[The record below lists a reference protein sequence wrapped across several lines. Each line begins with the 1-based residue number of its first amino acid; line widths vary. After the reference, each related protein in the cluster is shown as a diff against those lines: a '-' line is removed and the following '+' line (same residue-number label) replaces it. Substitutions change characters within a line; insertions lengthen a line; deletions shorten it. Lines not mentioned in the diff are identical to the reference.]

1 VKRIAALI
9 SVIGISVFMTGPALA
24 NSLVATSP
32 IAGATL
38 KVAPSAVTITVEVMP
53 MDMGNEITV
62 TDPTGRRV
70 DDGTLTVA
78 GNEIIVGMKEITESG
93 VYKVSYNIIS
103 EMDSPLDGS
112 FIFNFSTPSISTP
125 STSTP
130 STSTPQEVIPVT
142 PVKAEG
148 SDFGTNLFVIGLLV
162 ISFAVLVSLA
172 LYARKIF
179 KER

>member
-125 STSTP
+125 SISTP

>member
-1 VKRIAALI
+1 MKRIAALI
-9 SVIGISVFMTGPALA
+9 GAIGISVFMAAPALA

-32 IAGATL
+32 IAGATI
-38 KVAPSAVTITVEVMP
+38 KVAPSAVTISVEITP

-62 TDPTGRRV
+62 TDPAGRRV

-78 GNEIIVGMKEITESG
+78 GNDIVIGMKPITDAGS
-93 VYKVSYNIIS
+93 YKVSYNILS
-103 EMDSPLDGS
+103 EIDVPLVGS
-112 FIFNFSTPSISTP
+112 FNFNFSATSISTP
-125 STSTP
+125 EEVAPSTP
-130 STSTPQEVIPVT
+130 AKV
-142 PVKAEG
+142 EG

-162 ISFAVLVSLA
+162 ASFVVLVTLA

>member
-1 VKRIAALI
+1 MGLIVKRIAALAG
-9 SVIGISVFMTGPALA
+9 VIGLTFLIASPALA

-32 IAGATL
+32 IAGSTL
-38 KVAPSAVTITVEVMP
+38 KVAPSAVTISVEITP

-62 TDPTGRRV
+62 TDPAGRRV

-78 GNEIIVGMKEITESG
+78 GNDLIVGMKPITDSG

-103 EMDSPLDGS
+103 EMDVPLEGS
-112 FIFNFSTPSISTP
+112 FVFNFSTPTISA
-125 STSTP
+125 
-130 STSTPQEVIPVT
+130 PQEVIPST
-142 PVKAEG
+142 PAKVEG

-162 ISFAVLVSLA
+162 ASFVVLVALA

-179 KER
+179 NER

>member
-1 VKRIAALI
+1 MKRIAALVG
-9 SVIGISVFMTGPALA
+9 VIGLTFFIASPALA

-38 KVAPSAVTITVEVMP
+38 KVAPSAVTISVEITP

-62 TDPTGRRV
+62 TDPAGRRV

-78 GNEIIVGMKEITESG
+78 GNDIIIGMKPITDSG

-103 EMDSPLDGS
+103 EMDVPLEGS
-112 FIFNFSTPSISTP
+112 FVFNFSTPTISVPEEVVPTTP
-125 STSTP
+125 A
-130 STSTPQEVIPVT
+130 
-142 PVKAEG
+142 KAGG
-148 SDFGTNLFVIGLLV
+148 SDFATNLFVIGLLV
-162 ISFAVLVSLA
+162 TSLIVLIALA

-179 KER
+179 NER

>member
-1 VKRIAALI
+1 MKRIAALVG
-9 SVIGISVFMTGPALA
+9 VIGLTFFIASPALA

-38 KVAPSAVTITVEVMP
+38 KVAPSAVTISVEITP

-62 TDPTGRRV
+62 TDPAGRRV

-78 GNEIIVGMKEITESG
+78 GNDLIVGMKPITESG
-93 VYKVSYNIIS
+93 VYKVSYSIIS
-103 EMDSPLDGS
+103 EMDIPLDGS
-112 FIFNFSTPSISTP
+112 FVFNFSTPTISTP
-125 STSTP
+125 E
-130 STSTPQEVIPVT
+130 EVIPST
-142 PVKAEG
+142 PAKAEA

-162 ISFAVLVSLA
+162 VSLVVLIALA

-179 KER
+179 NER

>member
-1 VKRIAALI
+1 MKRIAALI
-9 SVIGISVFMTGPALA
+9 GAIGISVFMTGPALA

-38 KVAPSAVTITVEVMP
+38 KVAPSAVTITVEITP

-62 TDPTGRRV
+62 TDPAGRRV

-78 GNEIIVGMKEITESG
+78 ENEIIIGMKPITESG
-93 VYKVSYNIIS
+93 AYKVSYNIIS
-103 EMDSPLDGS
+103 EMDVPLVGS

-125 STSTP
+125 EEVVPSTP
-130 STSTPQEVIPVT
+130 AKT
-142 PVKAEG
+142 EG

-162 ISFAVLVSLA
+162 ASFVVLVTLA

>member
-1 VKRIAALI
+1 MKRIAALI
-9 SVIGISVFMTGPALA
+9 GAIGISVFMAAPALA

-32 IAGATL
+32 IAGATI
-38 KVAPSAVTITVEVMP
+38 KVAPSAVTISVEITP

-62 TDPTGRRV
+62 TDPAGRRV

-78 GNEIIVGMKEITESG
+78 GNDIVIGMKPITDAGS
-93 VYKVSYNIIS
+93 YKVSYNILS
-103 EMDSPLDGS
+103 EMDVPLIGS
-112 FIFNFSTPSISTP
+112 FNFNFSATTISTP
-125 STSTP
+125 EEVVPSTP
-130 STSTPQEVIPVT
+130 AKVQ
-142 PVKAEG
+142 G

-162 ISFAVLVSLA
+162 ASFVVLVTLA

>member
-1 VKRIAALI
+1 
-9 SVIGISVFMTGPALA
+9 MTGSALA

-32 IAGATL
+32 IAGATI
-38 KVAPSAVTITVEVMP
+38 KVAPSAVTISVEITP

-62 TDPTGRRV
+62 TDPAGRRV

-78 GNEIIVGMKEITESG
+78 GNDIVIGMKPITDAGS
-93 VYKVSYNIIS
+93 YKVSYNILS
-103 EMDSPLDGS
+103 EMDVPLVGS
-112 FIFNFSTPSISTP
+112 FNFNFSATSISVP
-125 STSTP
+125 E
-130 STSTPQEVIPVT
+130 EVIPST
-142 PVKAEG
+142 PAKVQG

-162 ISFAVLVSLA
+162 ASFVVLVTLA

>member
-9 SVIGISVFMTGPALA
+9 GVIGISVFMTGPALA

-62 TDPTGRRV
+62 TDPAGRRV

-112 FIFNFSTPSISTP
+112 FIFKFSTPSISTP
-125 STSTP
+125 E
-130 STSTPQEVIPVT
+130 EVIPAT
-142 PVKAEG
+142 PAKAEG

-162 ISFAVLVSLA
+162 VSFVVLVSLA

>member
-1 VKRIAALI
+1 LIVKRIAALAG
-9 SVIGISVFMTGPALA
+9 VIGLTFLIASPALA

-32 IAGATL
+32 IAGSTL
-38 KVAPSAVTITVEVMP
+38 KVAPSAVTISVEITP

-62 TDPTGRRV
+62 TDPAGRRV

-78 GNEIIVGMKEITESG
+78 GNDLIVGMKPITDSG

-103 EMDSPLDGS
+103 EMDVPLEGS
-112 FIFNFSTPSISTP
+112 FVFNFSTPTISA
-125 STSTP
+125 
-130 STSTPQEVIPVT
+130 PQEVIPST
-142 PVKAEG
+142 PAKVEG

-162 ISFAVLVSLA
+162 ASFVVLVALA

-179 KER
+179 NER

>member
-9 SVIGISVFMTGPALA
+9 GAIGISVFMSGPALA

-32 IAGATL
+32 IAGATI
-38 KVAPSAVTITVEVMP
+38 KVAPSAVTISVEITP

-62 TDPTGRRV
+62 TDPAGRRV

-78 GNEIIVGMKEITESG
+78 GNDIVIGMKPITDAGS
-93 VYKVSYNIIS
+93 YKVSYNILS
-103 EMDSPLDGS
+103 EMDVPLVGS
-112 FIFNFSTPSISTP
+112 FNFNFSAASISTP
-125 STSTP
+125 EEVVPSTP
-130 STSTPQEVIPVT
+130 AKV
-142 PVKAEG
+142 EG

-162 ISFAVLVSLA
+162 ASFVVLVTLA

>member
-9 SVIGISVFMTGPALA
+9 GAIGMSVFMAAPALA

-32 IAGATL
+32 IAGATI
-38 KVAPSAVTITVEVMP
+38 KVAPSAVTISVEITP

-62 TDPTGRRV
+62 TDPAGRRV

-78 GNEIIVGMKEITESG
+78 GNDIVIGMKPITDAGS
-93 VYKVSYNIIS
+93 YKVRYNILS
-103 EMDSPLDGS
+103 EMDVPLVGS
-112 FIFNFSTPSISTP
+112 FNFNFSATSISMPEEVVP
-125 STSTP
+125 STP
-130 STSTPQEVIPVT
+130 AKVQ
-142 PVKAEG
+142 G

-162 ISFAVLVSLA
+162 ASFVVLVTLA

>member
-1 VKRIAALI
+1 MKRIAALI
-9 SVIGISVFMTGPALA
+9 GAIGISVFMAGPALA

-38 KVAPSAVTITVEVMP
+38 KVAPSAVTITVEITP

-62 TDPTGRRV
+62 TDPAGRRV

-78 GNEIIVGMKEITESG
+78 ENEIIIGMKPITESG
-93 VYKVSYNIIS
+93 SYKVSYNILS
-103 EMDSPLDGS
+103 EMDVPLVGS
-112 FIFNFSTPSISTP
+112 FNFNFSSTSISTP
-125 STSTP
+125 EEVVP
-130 STSTPQEVIPVT
+130 STLAKT
-142 PVKAEG
+142 EG

-162 ISFAVLVSLA
+162 LSFVVLVTLA
-172 LYARKIF
+172 LYARKLF

>member
-1 VKRIAALI
+1 MKRIAALI
-9 SVIGISVFMTGPALA
+9 GVIGISVFMTGPALA

-38 KVAPSAVTITVEVMP
+38 KVAPSAVTNTVEVMP

-62 TDPTGRRV
+62 TDPAGRRV

-93 VYKVSYNIIS
+93 VYKVSYNILS

-125 STSTP
+125 E
-130 STSTPQEVIPVT
+130 EVIPVT
-142 PVKAEG
+142 PAKAEG
-148 SDFGTNLFVIGLLV
+148 SDLGTNLFVIGLLV
-162 ISFAVLVSLA
+162 VSFVVLVSLA

>member
-1 VKRIAALI
+1 
-9 SVIGISVFMTGPALA
+9 
-24 NSLVATSP
+24 
-32 IAGATL
+32 
-38 KVAPSAVTITVEVMP
+38 
-53 MDMGNEITV
+53 MGNEITV

-93 VYKVSYNIIS
+93 VYKVSYNILS

-112 FIFNFSTPSISTP
+112 FIFKFSTPSISTP

-130 STSTPQEVIPVT
+130 EEVIPAT
-142 PVKAEG
+142 PAKAEG

-162 ISFAVLVSLA
+162 VSFVVLVSLA

>member
-1 VKRIAALI
+1 MKRIVALI
-9 SVIGISVFMTGPALA
+9 GAIGISVFMTAPALA

-38 KVAPSAVTITVEVMP
+38 KVAPSAVTITVEITP

-62 TDPTGRRV
+62 TDPAGRRV

-78 GNEIIVGMKEITESG
+78 GNDIIIGMKPITESG
-93 VYKVSYNIIS
+93 AYKVSYNILS
-103 EMDSPLDGS
+103 EMDVPLVGS
-112 FIFNFSTPSISTP
+112 FNFNFSTPSISTP
-125 STSTP
+125 EEVVPSTP
-130 STSTPQEVIPVT
+130 A
-142 PVKAEG
+142 KAQG

-162 ISFAVLVSLA
+162 VSFAVLVTLA

>member
-1 VKRIAALI
+1 MKRIAALAG
-9 SVIGISVFMTGPALA
+9 VIGLTFLIASPALA

-32 IAGATL
+32 IAGSTL
-38 KVAPSAVTITVEVMP
+38 KVAPSAVTISVEITP

-62 TDPTGRRV
+62 TDPAGRRV

-78 GNEIIVGMKEITESG
+78 GNDLIVGMKPITDSG

-103 EMDSPLDGS
+103 EMDVPLEGS
-112 FIFNFSTPSISTP
+112 FVFNFSTPTISA
-125 STSTP
+125 
-130 STSTPQEVIPVT
+130 PQEVIPST
-142 PVKAEG
+142 PAKVEG

-162 ISFAVLVSLA
+162 ASFVVLIALA

-179 KER
+179 NER

>member
-9 SVIGISVFMTGPALA
+9 GAIGIAVFMSGPALA

-32 IAGATL
+32 IAGATI
-38 KVAPSAVTITVEVMP
+38 KVAPSAVTISVEITP

-62 TDPTGRRV
+62 TDPAGRRV

-78 GNEIIVGMKEITESG
+78 GNDIVIGMKPITDAGS
-93 VYKVSYNIIS
+93 YKVSYNILS
-103 EMDSPLDGS
+103 EMDVPLVGS
-112 FIFNFSTPSISTP
+112 FSFNFSATTISTP
-125 STSTP
+125 EEVVPSTP
-130 STSTPQEVIPVT
+130 AKVQ
-142 PVKAEG
+142 G

-162 ISFAVLVSLA
+162 ASFVVLVTLA

>member
-1 VKRIAALI
+1 MGVTVKRIAALVG
-9 SVIGISVFMTGPALA
+9 VIGLTFFIASPAFA

-38 KVAPSAVTITVEVMP
+38 KVAPSAVTISVEITP

-62 TDPTGRRV
+62 TDPAGRRV

-78 GNEIIVGMKEITESG
+78 GNDIIIGMKPITDSG

-103 EMDSPLDGS
+103 EMDVPLEGS
-112 FIFNFSTPSISTP
+112 FIFNFSTPAISVPEEVVPSTP
-125 STSTP
+125 AK
-130 STSTPQEVIPVT
+130 V
-142 PVKAEG
+142 EG
-148 SDFGTNLFVIGLLV
+148 SDFATNLFVIGLLV
-162 ISFAVLVSLA
+162 TSLVVLIALA

-179 KER
+179 NER

>member
-1 VKRIAALI
+1 MAA
-9 SVIGISVFMTGPALA
+9 PALA

-32 IAGATL
+32 IAGATI
-38 KVAPSAVTITVEVMP
+38 KVAPSAVTISVEITP

-62 TDPTGRRV
+62 TDPAGRRV

-78 GNEIIVGMKEITESG
+78 GNDIVIGMKPITDAGS
-93 VYKVSYNIIS
+93 YKVSYNILS
-103 EMDSPLDGS
+103 EMDVPLVGS
-112 FIFNFSTPSISTP
+112 FNFNFSATTISTP
-125 STSTP
+125 EEVVPSTP
-130 STSTPQEVIPVT
+130 AKVQ
-142 PVKAEG
+142 G

-162 ISFAVLVSLA
+162 ASFVVLVPLA

>member
-1 VKRIAALI
+1 MKRLAALI
-9 SVIGISVFMTGPALA
+9 GAIGISVFMTGPALA

-38 KVAPSAVTITVEVMP
+38 KVAPSAVTISVEITP

-62 TDPTGRRV
+62 TDPAGRRV

-78 GNEIIVGMKEITESG
+78 GNDIIVGMKPITESG
-93 VYKVSYNIIS
+93 AYKVSYNIIS
-103 EMDSPLDGS
+103 EMDVPLEGS
-112 FIFNFSTPSISTP
+112 FIFNFSTTSI
-125 STSTP
+125 
-130 STSTPQEVIPVT
+130 STPQEVVPTT
-142 PVKAEG
+142 PAQAQG
-148 SDFGTNLFVIGLLV
+148 RDFGTNLFVIGLLV
-162 ISFAVLVSLA
+162 VSFIVLISLA

>member
-1 VKRIAALI
+1 MKRIAALVG
-9 SVIGISVFMTGPALA
+9 VIGLTFFIASPAFA

-38 KVAPSAVTITVEVMP
+38 KVAPSAVTISVEITP

-62 TDPTGRRV
+62 TDPAGRRV

-78 GNEIIVGMKEITESG
+78 GNDIIIGMNPITDSG

-103 EMDSPLDGS
+103 EMDVPLEGS
-112 FIFNFSTPSISTP
+112 FIFNFSTPTISV
-125 STSTP
+125 
-130 STSTPQEVIPVT
+130 PQEVIPST
-142 PVKAEG
+142 PAKVEG
-148 SDFGTNLFVIGLLV
+148 SDFATNLFVIGLLV
-162 ISFAVLVSLA
+162 TSLIVLIALA

-179 KER
+179 NER

>member
-1 VKRIAALI
+1 MAA
-9 SVIGISVFMTGPALA
+9 PALA

-32 IAGATL
+32 IAGATI
-38 KVAPSAVTITVEVMP
+38 KVAPSAVTISVEITP

-62 TDPTGRRV
+62 TDPAGRRV

-78 GNEIIVGMKEITESG
+78 GNDIVIGMKPITDAGS
-93 VYKVSYNIIS
+93 YKVSYNILS
-103 EMDSPLDGS
+103 EMDVPLVGS
-112 FIFNFSTPSISTP
+112 FNFNFSATTISTP
-125 STSTP
+125 EEVVPSTP
-130 STSTPQEVIPVT
+130 AKV
-142 PVKAEG
+142 EG

-162 ISFAVLVSLA
+162 ASFVVLVTLA

>member
-1 VKRIAALI
+1 MKRIAALI
-9 SVIGISVFMTGPALA
+9 GAIGISVFMTGPALA

-38 KVAPSAVTITVEVMP
+38 KVAPSAVTISVEITP

-62 TDPTGRRV
+62 TDPAGRRV
-70 DDGTLTVA
+70 DDGTLTVD
-78 GNEIIVGMKEITESG
+78 GNDIIVGMKPITDSG
-93 VYKVSYNIIS
+93 TYKVSYNIIS
-103 EMDSPLDGS
+103 EMDVPLVGS
-112 FIFNFSTPSISTP
+112 FNFIFSTPSISTP
-125 STSTP
+125 EEVVPSTP
-130 STSTPQEVIPVT
+130 AKV
-142 PVKAEG
+142 EG

-162 ISFAVLVSLA
+162 ASFVVLVTLA

>member
-9 SVIGISVFMTGPALA
+9 GAIGISVFMAAPALA

-32 IAGATL
+32 IAGATI
-38 KVAPSAVTITVEVMP
+38 KVAPSAVTISVEITP

-62 TDPTGRRV
+62 TDPAGRRV

-78 GNEIIVGMKEITESG
+78 GNDIVVGMKPITDSG
-93 VYKVSYNIIS
+93 SYKVSYNILS
-103 EMDSPLDGS
+103 EMDVPLVGS
-112 FIFNFSTPSISTP
+112 FDFNFSATSISTP
-125 STSTP
+125 EEVAPSTP
-130 STSTPQEVIPVT
+130 AKV
-142 PVKAEG
+142 EG

-162 ISFAVLVSLA
+162 ASFVVLVTLA

>member
-1 VKRIAALI
+1 MAA
-9 SVIGISVFMTGPALA
+9 PALA

-32 IAGATL
+32 IAGATI
-38 KVAPSAVTITVEVMP
+38 KVAPSAVTISVEITP

-62 TDPTGRRV
+62 TDPAGRRV

-78 GNEIIVGMKEITESG
+78 GNDIVIGMKPITDAGS
-93 VYKVSYNIIS
+93 YKVSYNILS
-103 EMDSPLDGS
+103 EIDVPLVGS
-112 FIFNFSTPSISTP
+112 FNFNFSATSISTP
-125 STSTP
+125 EEVAPSTP
-130 STSTPQEVIPVT
+130 AKV
-142 PVKAEG
+142 EG

-162 ISFAVLVSLA
+162 ASFVVLVTLA

>member
-9 SVIGISVFMTGPALA
+9 GAIGISVFMAGPALA

-38 KVAPSAVTITVEVMP
+38 KVAPSAVTISVEITP

-62 TDPTGRRV
+62 TDPAGRRV

-78 GNEIIVGMKEITESG
+78 GNDIIIGMKPITDSG

-103 EMDSPLDGS
+103 EMDVPLEGS
-112 FIFNFSTPSISTP
+112 FIFNFSTPAISVPEEVVPSTP
-125 STSTP
+125 AK
-130 STSTPQEVIPVT
+130 V
-142 PVKAEG
+142 EG
-148 SDFGTNLFVIGLLV
+148 SDFATNLFVIGLLV
-162 ISFAVLVSLA
+162 TSLVVLIALA

-179 KER
+179 NER

>member
-1 VKRIAALI
+1 MAA
-9 SVIGISVFMTGPALA
+9 PALA

-32 IAGATL
+32 IAGATI
-38 KVAPSAVTITVEVMP
+38 KVAPSAVTISVEVTP

-62 TDPTGRRV
+62 TDPAGRRV

-78 GNEIIVGMKEITESG
+78 GNDIVIGMKPITDAGS
-93 VYKVSYNIIS
+93 YKVSYNILS
-103 EMDSPLDGS
+103 EMDVPLIGS
-112 FIFNFSTPSISTP
+112 FNFNFSATTISTP
-125 STSTP
+125 EEVVPSTP
-130 STSTPQEVIPVT
+130 AKVQ
-142 PVKAEG
+142 G

-162 ISFAVLVSLA
+162 ASFVVLVTLA